1 MLASPKN
8 QSGKLSSLKYLPF
21 PSNSPYFGAEYSL
34 FPKHIRQTGNDHETT
49 QHNHQPNSLT
59 MRNSVLVSSDLQSVI
74 LLDSQQSSNRL
85 AIGKRGVLLSVLGT
99 DICGSEVPAEL
110 DNHISN
116 LLKTAKP
123 FYEFVIGDAAKN
135 QLCISYNDANNVV
148 FIIGITDIDVALAA
162 PTQIKQSAVTTFAV
176 KLKENPSSGL
186 ASRNVILARLETTGS
201 LATSKKSIKFYHLP
215 AM

>member
-1 MLASPKN
+1 
-8 QSGKLSSLKYLPF
+8 
-21 PSNSPYFGAEYSL
+21 
-34 FPKHIRQTGNDHETT
+34 
-49 QHNHQPNSLT
+49 

-123 FYEFVIGDAAKN
+123 FYEFVIGEAAKN
-135 QLCISYNDANNVV
+135 QLCISYNDANNAV
-148 FIIGITDIDVALAA
+148 FIIGITDITIELAA
-162 PTQIKQSAVTTFAV
+162 PTQVPRTAVTTFAV
-176 KLKENPSSGL
+176 KLKDNPSSGL
-186 ASRNVILARLETTGS
+186 ASRNVILARLETSGVGAIGT
-201 LATSKKSIKFYHLP
+201 KKLIKFYHLP
-215 AM
+215 AL